1 MKKIL
6 YVASTYSHIKMFHL
20 PYINELKKDNVVDVL
35 ACGKESDINI
45 NFKKRLTSFTNLL
58 LIIRLR
64 KIIKANKYDWIILN
78 TSLASFLVRMAL
90 KGKKRRPKVIN
101 MVHGYLF
108 YGKSF
113 KQRLMLSIEK
123 NLRKQTDFIITMND
137 YDYQIAN
144 KHHLFK
150 EKIYNISGVGVNKI
164 SNYTDNNP
172 FSSDRFNLL
181 YAAELSNRKNQIF
194 LLKCLVKLKEEIPNI
209 RLTLIGKGKNYS
221 KYKKFIK
228 HNNLEDF
235 VILEGFIEN
244 PSDYFKNCDLY
255 VSSSKCEG
263 LPFNILNA
271 VEYDKT
277 IICSNIKGHIDIDK
291 VDNYLSIYHDEND
304 FIQKVKKA
312 YFNQEKK
319 DGRKTFAHFEFSH
332 VFPSNIKLIND
343 IINHED
349 RL

>member
-20 PYINELKKDNVVDVL
+20 SYINELKKDNVVDVL
-35 ACGKESDINI
+35 SSGQESDINI

-58 LIIRLR
+58 LIFRLK

-90 KGKKRRPKVIN
+90 KGKKRKPKVIN

-108 YGKSF
+108 YDKSF
-113 KQRLMLSIEK
+113 KQILMLTLEK
-123 NLRKQTDFIITMND
+123 ILRKQTDFIITMND

-144 KHHLFK
+144 KYRLFK
-150 EKIYNISGVGVNKI
+150 EKIYKIPGVGVNKM

-181 YAAELSNRKNQIF
+181 YAAEFSNRKNQMF

-209 RLTLIGKGKNYS
+209 RLTLIGKGKNYF
-221 KYKKFIK
+221 KYKKYIK

-235 VILEGFIEN
+235 VLLDGFIEN
-244 PSDYFKNCDLY
+244 PSNYFKNCDLY
-255 VSSSKCEG
+255 VSSSKSEG

-277 IICSNIKGHIDIDK
+277 IICSKIKGHIDINK
-291 VDNYLSIYHDEND
+291 VDNYLSFYHDETD
-304 FIQKVKKA
+304 FIQKVKNA
-312 YFNQEKK
+312 YFKQEKK
-319 DGRKTFAHFEFSH
+319 DGKKTFANFEFSR
-332 VFPSNIKLIND
+332 VFPSNIKLINS
-343 IINHED
+343 IINYDD